1 LIPDENYIKLM
12 ILSSFFKF
20 FDFRQKDTGQRTE
33 TWRLF
38 MDVMEAILKRRSIRK
53 FTRDEI
59 SRQDI
64 VKILEAGRWAPSGL
78 NNQPWR
84 FLVITSND
92 PRKVALEHCTKY
104 GHIVRASNVLIAV
117 FLDKKTKY
125 HHEKDCQGAGA
136 CIQNMLLAIHGLNLG
151 GVWLGEIINQE
162 NQVHEVLGTDG
173 HSLELMAV
181 IALGHPAAGGSSSR
195 KELAELMVEAFEA

>member
-1 LIPDENYIKLM
+1 M
-12 ILSSFFKF
+12 VLSSFFKF
-20 FDFRQKDTGQRTE
+20 FDSKQKVTTVERNKHGDGH
-33 TWRLF
+33 
-38 MDVMEAILKRRSIRK
+38 MDVLEAIHKRRSIRK
-53 FTRDEI
+53 FTRDEL

-64 VKILEAGRWAPSGL
+64 LKILEAGRWAPSGL

-92 PRKVALEHCTKY
+92 PRKEALEHCTKY
-104 GHIVRASNVLIAV
+104 GHIVRASNALIAV
-117 FLDKKTKY
+117 FLDKKAKY
-125 HHEKDCQGAGA
+125 QHEKDCQGAGA
-136 CIQNMLLAIHGLNLG
+136 CIQNMLLAIHDLDLG

-195 KELAELMVEAFEA
+195 KALTELMVEPFEA